1 MNSKITQI
9 TLLSLASLFVWGC
22 AKTSSSGA
30 NGWSGQVKVAM
41 TNTSSAST
49 SQGLLG
55 SLSDILTQP
64 RFYLNGTSA
73 AATAFGVKLKFIY
86 LIEDQENATAD
97 TNYLGNNVG
106 NSIFIWSNPGCTSRN
121 DTDCTSIDYFQ
132 LEGATEHVNQ
142 RLNSQHVDVTAG
154 TYKYIKLGLLGEQQG
169 GNNNYENTRWSYTP
183 GITDTE
189 FASIQ
194 TEWAAKFDPP
204 LTIEEGDSL
213 TVNLSYSLDNIV
225 YTNSNGSE
233 KQQGQGTYQPEAFD
247 DCEGTS
253 PKTCIL
259 FPALTVSAA
268 KD

>member
-9 TLLSLASLFVWGC
+9 TLISLASLFVWGC
-22 AKTSSSGA
+22 AKTSSNGA
-30 NGWSGQVKVAM
+30 NGGSGQVKVAM
-41 TNTSSAST
+41 TNASSAYT
-49 SQGLLG
+49 PQGLLG
-55 SLSDILTQP
+55 SLSDMLTQP
-64 RFYLNGTSA
+64 RFVYNGTPHT
-73 AATAFGVKLKFIY
+73 AATFGVKLKFIY

-97 TNYLGNNVG
+97 SNYLGNNIG

-132 LEGATEHVNQ
+132 LEDPTEYVNQ
-142 RLNSQHVDVTAG
+142 QLNSQHVDVTAG

-169 GNNNYENTRWSYTP
+169 GNNNYENTKWSYSN
-183 GITDTE
+183 TE
-189 FASIQ
+189 QTFASIQ

-213 TVNLSYSLDNIV
+213 TVNLSYSLDTIV
-225 YTNSNGSE
+225 YTGSNGEE
-233 KQQGQGTYQPEAFD
+233 KQQGQGTNQGEKFD
-247 DCEGTS
+247 DCVGDS
-253 PKTCIL
+253 PNKTCIL